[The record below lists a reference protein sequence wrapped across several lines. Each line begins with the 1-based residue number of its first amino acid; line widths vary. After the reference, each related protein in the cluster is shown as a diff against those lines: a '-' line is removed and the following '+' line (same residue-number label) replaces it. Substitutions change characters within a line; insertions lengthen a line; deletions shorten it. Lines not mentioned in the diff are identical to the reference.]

1 MSPRQ
6 VEEAAAAIVANGR
19 RLGARGLIAATEG
32 NLSVR
37 LGDRILVTPSGRRK
51 DELTADDLLLVP
63 VAADAESLDPDRPE
77 GRPTSDLRIHR
88 AIYAARP
95 DTRAI
100 AHAHLPA
107 SLALTI
113 AGEIPDPAALP
124 ETRLFLPRLPFL
136 AFLDPGS
143 PELAASIAGAFSGD
157 LEPPAPAVL
166 LERHGAV
173 AIGSSVEAA
182 VDRLEL
188 VDLLCR
194 VWRDARL
201 LELARRLATPSAGAD
216 PPGVEGP

>member
-1 MSPRQ
+1 MRPRP
-6 VEEAAAAIVANGR
+6 R
-19 RLGARGLIAATEG
+19 RRPAT
-32 NLSVR
+32 R
-37 LGDRILVTPSGRRK
+37 TDR
-51 DELTADDLLLVP
+51 
-63 VAADAESLDPDRPE
+63 
-77 GRPTSDLRIHR
+77 SD
-88 AIYAARP
+88 ARP
-95 DTRAI
+95 RTCGSTGRSTRPVRTSEPI

-113 AGEIPDPAALP
+113 AGEIPDPGALP
-124 ETRLFLPRLPFL
+124 ETRLLLPRLPFL

-143 PELAASIAGAFSGD
+143 PELAAAVAGALSEG
-157 LEPPAPAVL
+157 LEPPASAVL

-201 LELARRLATPSAGAD
+201 LELARRVGATL
-216 PPGVEGP
+216 PGPDRPGGPVA